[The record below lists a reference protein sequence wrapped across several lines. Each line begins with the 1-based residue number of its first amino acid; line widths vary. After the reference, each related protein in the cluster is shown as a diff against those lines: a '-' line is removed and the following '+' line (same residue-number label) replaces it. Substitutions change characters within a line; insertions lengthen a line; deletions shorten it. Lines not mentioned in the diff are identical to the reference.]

1 MGIIVT
7 MYDHGSMFFG
17 LVTMYHYYICTHMND
32 YSPLFLPENKTN
44 THVQLS
50 QSAKVV
56 LVLHKPTIKCLTYAC
71 QVVSDLISAIVIG

>member
-1 MGIIVT
+1 
-7 MYDHGSMFFG
+7 
-17 LVTMYHYYICTHMND
+17 MYHYYICTHMND